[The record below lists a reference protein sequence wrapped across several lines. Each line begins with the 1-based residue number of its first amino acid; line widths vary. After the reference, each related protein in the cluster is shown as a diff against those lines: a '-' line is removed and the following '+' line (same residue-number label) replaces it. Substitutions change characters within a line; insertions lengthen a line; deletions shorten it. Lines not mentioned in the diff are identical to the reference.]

1 MASKSFSGPNL
12 HTISLLMIVKLL
24 DPIQILPIEFETHNS
39 LLFSGHIHWSITDR
53 SYSTYLKPVA
63 IHCSLFF
70 FFLIIIAHL
79 PNLNLGI
86 ISNSSVP

>member
-1 MASKSFSGPNL
+1 MDSKSFSGPNL

-63 IHCSLFF
+63 IHCSLSFF
-70 FFLIIIAHL
+70 F
-79 PNLNLGI
+79 
-86 ISNSSVP
+86 

>member
-1 MASKSFSGPNL
+1 
-12 HTISLLMIVKLL
+12 MIVRLL

-39 LLFSGHIHWSITDR
+39 LLFSGHIHWYITDR

-63 IHCSLFF
+63 IHCSLSLF
-70 FFLIIIAHL
+70 FFLIIITHL